1 MISGCLFDAYPL
13 SDKMVFWI
21 KQNNGKTTRIID
33 DWTHSI
39 YVASDSKSILKSI
52 INKEEIS
59 SFVKDYEI
67 RTKYEKMTDTIESE
81 VLQLTLTESTKAA
94 QLASRIERIARF
106 GEVRLYNVDV
116 LPAQSYFYDHNIFPL
131 ANCKVNLNTSKSS
144 LQWDIQDDIWST
156 DYELPTFVAV
166 RLTIY
171 PKINEGRIPKFSD
184 RIDSIKIQ
192 KYKEKD
198 SIEIKSQSESDILY
212 QLMKEIAA
220 INPDFILTYDGDS
233 FTFPYIVERSEENGV
248 ELVLDRERIP
258 LSRPKKEGI
267 SYFSYGRIY
276 FKPTSTK
283 LLGRIHIDTDNSFV
297 LNEAGLEGLYE
308 LARICKMP
316 LHEASRASIGK
327 CMSSLQFYY
336 ASKKGLLIPWKPIM
350 IEHPKTM
357 EELLLADRGG
367 IIFEPE
373 IGVHEKVSE
382 YDFVSLY
389 PNIMYRK
396 NISAETVLCNCCPES
411 KLSVPGLKR
420 YYRCEKRTGI
430 VPISLK
436 ILLNK
441 RIVYKKLENSTSDP
455 KLKYI
460 YDLRRTA
467 LKWVLVTSF
476 GYLGFNNAKFGRIDA
491 HIAVCAF
498 DRHILMQSMKI
509 AEKHNFYLLHG
520 IVDSIWVR
528 KKNAS
533 QIDYSKLKKS
543 IEHKTGFDI
552 SFEGI
557 YNWIVFVPS
566 KDSTSILQP
575 LPVANRYFGI
585 FENGILKIRGIEA
598 RRHDTPIFFS
608 EVQQMILNIMAEGK
622 TVLEVVDL
630 MPKVKEIF
638 DTNIE
643 MIRKNKI
650 SLDEL
655 VFTRRISKDFGDY
668 DERSTVENHALTQL
682 SKEGKAL
689 KAGQILKYVVT
700 NYYYKNAAKR
710 SIPIELTTSKTKYD
724 VRRYTELFIETCSS
738 IIEPFGMKLSC
749 ETRKL

>member
-39 YVASDSKSILKSI
+39 YVASDSKSTLKSI

-131 ANCKVNLNTSKSS
+131 ANCKVNLNLNTSKSS

-198 SIEIKSQSESDILY
+198 SIEIKSRSESDILY

-233 FTFPYIVERSEENGV
+233 FTFPYIVERSEENSI

-373 IGVHEKVSE
+373 RGVHEKVSE
-382 YDFVSLY
+382 YDFV
-389 PNIMYRK
+389 
-396 NISAETVLCNCCPES
+396 
-411 KLSVPGLKR
+411 
-420 YYRCEKRTGI
+420 
-430 VPISLK
+430 
-436 ILLNK
+436 
-441 RIVYKKLENSTSDP
+441 
-455 KLKYI
+455 
-460 YDLRRTA
+460 
-467 LKWVLVTSF
+467 
-476 GYLGFNNAKFGRIDA
+476 
-491 HIAVCAF
+491 
-498 DRHILMQSMKI
+498 
-509 AEKHNFYLLHG
+509 
-520 IVDSIWVR
+520 
-528 KKNAS
+528 
-533 QIDYSKLKKS
+533 
-543 IEHKTGFDI
+543 
-552 SFEGI
+552 
-557 YNWIVFVPS
+557 
-566 KDSTSILQP
+566 
-575 LPVANRYFGI
+575 
-585 FENGILKIRGIEA
+585 
-598 RRHDTPIFFS
+598 
-608 EVQQMILNIMAEGK
+608 
-622 TVLEVVDL
+622 
-630 MPKVKEIF
+630 
-638 DTNIE
+638 
-643 MIRKNKI
+643 
-650 SLDEL
+650 
-655 VFTRRISKDFGDY
+655 
-668 DERSTVENHALTQL
+668 
-682 SKEGKAL
+682 
-689 KAGQILKYVVT
+689 
-700 NYYYKNAAKR
+700 
-710 SIPIELTTSKTKYD
+710 
-724 VRRYTELFIETCSS
+724 
-738 IIEPFGMKLSC
+738 
-749 ETRKL
+749 